1 MSKVYV
7 VVDEW
12 VREQGDS
19 GDCGVLGVFTH
30 REDAVKCLTQQV
42 EELRKTSDYDTE
54 DYVEG
59 DYYDAYNS
67 GYYGEAHDHT
77 FIQEIELK

>member
-12 VREQGDS
+12 VRNYGES
-19 GDCGVLGVFTH
+19 ACNVLGVFTH
-30 REDAVKCLTQQV
+30 REDAVKCLSQQV
-42 EELRKTSDYDTE
+42 KELRKDSDFDTE
-54 DYVEG
+54 DYEET

-67 GYYGEAHDHT
+67 GCYNEAHDHT
-77 FIQEIELK
+77 FIQEVEIK